1 MEPPTL
7 VTESGHR
14 IWDPWAVE
22 LETGEL
28 LYALVRAAK
37 PRLVVESGT
46 GNGYATEF
54 MARALLENGQDG
66 LVVTFETDTDFRE
79 RSTAKLAGLPVEF
92 REGTGEETDL
102 RPDLVF
108 VDCFGGIRE
117 PVIRFWLTHPD
128 RPLTVIH
135 DARRNY
141 PFHLGDGVFIPGH
154 DGVWIGR
161 AKEN

>member
-1 MEPPTL
+1 MAIEF
-7 VTESGHR
+7 
-14 IWDPWAVE
+14 
-22 LETGEL
+22 ETGEL

-37 PRLVVESGT
+37 PSLVIESGT

-54 MARALLENGQDG
+54 MAVALIENGKNG
-66 LVVTFETDTDFRE
+66 RLVTFETDGGFRE
-79 RSTAKLAGLPVEF
+79 RTAKKLEHLPFVEF
-92 REGTGEETDL
+92 REGTGEGTDL
-102 RPDLVF
+102 HADFVF
-108 VDCFGGIRE
+108 VDCAGALRL
-117 PVIRFWLTHPD
+117 PVIEFWLTHPD

-161 AKEN
+161 AKES